1 MFPKSNPVA
10 FPNPT
15 VTVRSDDGDVWVGEG
30 LRREV
35 FFFDS
40 RGVRLYGSLY
50 KAAEISQPFGVLA
63 CNSWGVEAD
72 RADPLQRSVALEMA
86 QRGGAGLVFHYPGYG
101 DSYGDLASLDLAALT
116 ETAIDAH
123 AEAARRCPD
132 VAWTLAGFM
141 LGASVACLARQ
152 HVGVEKLLF
161 VQPTLQPG
169 SYFQWL
175 SKRTQPLAPGP
186 SPKEMMKAGTTPWM
200 AYGYPIPRR
209 IAESAAEVDM
219 AVDAA
224 LNAFDGSGA
233 IVRQEKPATELVP
246 RGFEE
251 IEVPGTW
258 RFGSLDHSH
267 LAMGSVRWLDRLA
280 RGDR

>member
-1 MFPKSNPVA
+1 VA

-15 VTVRSDDGDVWVGEG
+15 AAGQSRDGDVWVGEG

-40 RGVRLYGSLY
+40 RGVRLYGSLF
-50 KAAEISQPFGVLA
+50 AAVEISQPFGVVA

-86 QRGGAGLVFHYPGYG
+86 RRGGAGLVFHYPGYG
-101 DSYGDLASLDLAALT
+101 DSYGDLAALDLTGLT
-116 ETAIDAH
+116 EAAIDAH

-141 LGASVACLARQ
+141 LGAAVACLAQQ
-152 HVGVEKLLF
+152 HVGVERLLL
-161 VQPTLQPG
+161 VQPTLRPG
-169 SYFQWL
+169 GYFQWL
-175 SKRTQPLAPGP
+175 SERTQPIAPGP
-186 SPKEMMKAGTTPWM
+186 SPRELLKVGTTPGM

-209 IAESAAEVDM
+209 IAESAAEADM

-224 LNAFDGSGA
+224 LGAFDGGGA
-233 IVRQEKPATELVP
+233 VVRQEKPAADPVP
-246 RGFEE
+246 GRFEE

-258 RFGSLDHSH
+258 RFGSLDHSQ
-267 LAMGSVRWLDRLA
+267 LAKGAVGWLDRLT
-280 RGDR
+280 RDGDR